1 MKLKHLWLKN
11 FCQHEDRQVD
21 LSSGL
26 MGILGPN
33 GSGKSNL
40 INGIIYAI
48 TGTLPNNLAQYI
60 KQGSDGGS
68 FAQLTFVSDLTGMT
82 YIIKRSL
89 QPRRAELTCVE
100 TNQTIRKSKDI
111 DAFLMDTLK
120 IDFNII
126 RNVLTVSQ
134 EDFVSFFRST
144 PSVRAEI
151 LTRLFGFLELKTA
164 RESLRQILVST
175 KDSSE
180 NGAKLKAYRELL
192 AEAERS
198 LEPYEDIDSSQA
210 IQDDIYEN
218 NQQLEGAKELL
229 NIYKTIEYFVNQK
242 CQTVQKMDKVKD
254 QLKNLGE
261 VPDVARMEAQ
271 LKELRAT
278 INYQDNAVQLAD
290 SIMALA
296 RETFYIQQ
304 KYLVAYH
311 EFQKADKPRETDE
324 EFEVLTRN
332 WHVCEAQVHDLDKYA
347 DTGCCPT
354 CGQPFPDLAKKL
366 EEATEQFNAIDKH
379 YDESRLIRN
388 YYQLKEKEYKELKQ
402 RYKDKYDSLK
412 TQVSSWVYNDS
423 AKAISETMK
432 QLPEITQSLQEWHIQ
447 LYTQI
452 AELVKVFRA
461 NQEYLAQFEKETEPA
476 KQQKA
481 LQDQLNFT
489 LKMLQTQWD
498 ELVAN
503 APELPPEARSQEQI
517 KADIEK
523 FKKGIEELKAQFHDA
538 VRAEQ
543 IKDQI
548 RDLQL
553 NIDKLESLVKHDEE
567 KLKYREVV
575 SEVCETLATD
585 AFPKYVMIGLLEMLT
600 SQINYYLTTFA
611 APFTV
616 MIDNSSTELY
626 CVFNNGETFMASELS
641 GGQKM
646 VLAISWRLALHN
658 TFATEESCGFLT
670 LDEPTNHLDEN
681 NIQNLTQ
688 VMAQVKEAARDR
700 NLQVL
705 VITHEKALEPLFDA
719 VIRL

>member
-11 FCQHEDRQVD
+11 FCQHADKQVE
-21 LSSGL
+21 LSNGL

-60 KQGSDGGS
+60 KQGSEGGS
-68 FAQLTFVSDLTGMT
+68 FVQLKFVSDLTGMT

-111 DAFLMDTLK
+111 DAFLIDTLK

-126 RNVLTVSQ
+126 KNVLTVSQ

-144 PSVRAEI
+144 PSARAEI

-175 KDSSE
+175 KDNSE
-180 NGAKLKAYRELL
+180 NGAKLKAYKELL

-198 LEPYEDIDSSQA
+198 LEPYEDVPSSQYV
-210 IQDDIYEN
+210 QDDIDML
-218 NQQLEGAKELL
+218 NQQLDNRTELL
-229 NIYKTIEYFVNQK
+229 NLYKTVEYFGNQK
-242 CQTVQKMDKVKD
+242 CQTVQKMDKIKQ
-254 QLKNLGE
+254 QLQSLE
-261 VPDVARMEAQ
+261 VPDVEKMEAQ
-271 LKELRAT
+271 LKSLRAT
-278 INYQDNAVQLAD
+278 VNYQDNAIQLAD
-290 SIMALA
+290 SIMTLA
-296 RETFYIQQ
+296 RETFDIQL
-304 KYLVAYH
+304 KYLNAYN

-366 EEATEQFNAIDKH
+366 EEATTQFNAIDKH

-412 TQVSSWVYNDS
+412 TQVSAWVYNDS

-432 QLPEITQSLQEWHIQ
+432 QLPEITQSLQDWHIQ

-452 AELVKVFRA
+452 AELVKVFKA
-461 NQEYLAQFEKETEPA
+461 NQEYLIQFEKETEPA

-481 LQDQLNFT
+481 LQDQLNFS
-489 LKMLQTQWD
+489 LKMLQSQWD
-498 ELVAN
+498 ELMAN
-503 APELPPEARSQEQI
+503 SPDIPPGTGSPEQLKEEV
-517 KADIEK
+517 EK
-523 FKKGIEELKAQFHDA
+523 FKKGIEELKVEYDSA

-548 RDLQL
+548 RDLNL
-553 NIDKLESLVKHDEE
+553 KISKLESLVKQDEE

-616 MIDNSSTELY
+616 MIDNQSTELY

-688 VMAQVKEAARDR
+688 VMAQVKEAARDK